1 MLESIALSKDYS
13 NRRLLME
20 ILDLKEEDLNPIIES
35 LINSKIIEETKD
47 GSSDV
52 LFINNRELKKIVD
65 SRIDYNRKTQL
76 RQKAVDAII
85 KLYKDDY
92 RPIIQELTHH
102 LANLGQLEEAL
113 DVLLEEAKRQDNKFS
128 DYSLSLW
135 RTLISC
141 QGQGE

>member
-1 MLESIALSKDYS
+1 M
-13 NRRLLME
+13 
-20 ILDLKEEDLNPIIES
+20 
-35 LINSKIIEETKD
+35 
-47 GSSDV
+47 
-52 LFINNRELKKIVD
+52 KKIVD

-113 DVLLEEAKRQDNKFS
+113 DVLLERPRDKTT
-128 DYSLSLW
+128 SLATTPKPMGGRLFP
-135 RTLISC
+135 C